1 MGRRPIVSLE
11 NRAQSTTPLLAIYIY
26 FDLYRVSDF
35 FCHKVNLFFD
45 INWFICP
52 EPVVGA
58 DDGPRGSAYAA
69 FWGVDS
75 GSVDGDYDEIFE
87 NPDNLV
93 SDISFEDIMH
103 EVDLLDLS
111 VFDIE
116 IDSNTTAEN
125 DNEMDNLP
133 VLRGQGI
140 KPEKLKG
147 VPAEELVQRL
157 LTDR

>member
-1 MGRRPIVSLE
+1 
-11 NRAQSTTPLLAIYIY
+11 
-26 FDLYRVSDF
+26 
-35 FCHKVNLFFD
+35 
-45 INWFICP
+45 
-52 EPVVGA
+52 
-58 DDGPRGSAYAA
+58 
-69 FWGVDS
+69 
-75 GSVDGDYDEIFE
+75 
-87 NPDNLV
+87 
-93 SDISFEDIMH
+93 MH